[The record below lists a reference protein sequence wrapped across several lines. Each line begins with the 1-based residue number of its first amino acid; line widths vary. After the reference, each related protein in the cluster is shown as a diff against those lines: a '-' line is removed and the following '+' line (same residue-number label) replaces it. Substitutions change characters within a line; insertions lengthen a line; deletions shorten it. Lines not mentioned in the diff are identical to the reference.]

1 MALFS
6 EYAVTPDVFNLA
18 CYNSRDLWETQIR
31 QLQQTFLTEGIVRDL
46 RNGEWQ
52 QFLSGNAWDRL
63 VRNFLKNLHINGRL
77 VPSNPELS
85 QAPQTDREWCKEA
98 LASHDTTP
106 LNGIIVSDAIE
117 RTYRKNSLVSTVN
130 KLLFPNVKWWSPADS
145 SLRLKR
151 TITDYKDAL
160 KLILRHA
167 KSIMF
172 IDPYIDPEQSNYADF
187 IQLLEAAGNR
197 PPQLPQPFVEI
208 HRKSLRGSGRNAP
221 VWDQQNMEN
230 TFRNKFE
237 PILSQSN
244 LTVTV
249 FVWDDF
255 HDRYLISDLVGIQ
268 MSNGFD
274 TTTGPLQTIW
284 SRIGRTDREDVER
297 DFDANIQGKRYPKC
311 QFNFTIP

>member
-18 CYNSRDLWETQIR
+18 CYNSRDLWETHIR
-31 QLQQTFLTEGIVRDL
+31 QLQQTFLTEGLVRDL

-63 VRNFLKNLHINGRL
+63 VRNFLKNLNINGRL

-85 QAPQTDREWCKEA
+85 HTPQTDNEWCKEA

-117 RTYRKNSLVSTVN
+117 RTYRKKSRVSSVN
-130 KLLFPNVKWWSPADS
+130 KLLFPNVEWWSPTDS

-167 KSIMF
+167 KSIML
-172 IDPYIDPEQSNYADF
+172 IDPYIDPEQRNYADF

-197 PPQLPQPFVEI
+197 PTQSPQPLVEI
-208 HRKSLRGSGRNAP
+208 HRKSLRGSGKNAP
-221 VWDQQNMEN
+221 LWDQKNMEN
-230 TFRNKFE
+230 TFRNKFG
-237 PILSQSN
+237 PALLQSN
-244 LTVTV
+244 LKVKV

-255 HDRYLISDLVGIQ
+255 HDRYMISDLVGIQ

-274 TTTGPLQTIW
+274 TATGPLQTIW

-297 DFDANIQGKRYPKC
+297 DFDANIQGKRHPKY

>member
-1 MALFS
+1 MALLS
-6 EYAVTPDVFNLA
+6 EYAVTPDVFKSA
-18 CYNSRDLWETQIR
+18 CYNSRDLWEAQIR
-31 QLQQTFLTEGIVRDL
+31 QLQQTFLTEGLVRDL

-63 VRNFLKNLHINGRL
+63 VRNFLKNLNINGRL

-85 QAPQTDREWCKEA
+85 HTPQTDREWCNEA

-117 RTYRKNSLVSTVN
+117 RTYRKKSRVSSVN
-130 KLLFPNVKWWSPADS
+130 KLLFPNVEWWSPADS
-145 SLRLKR
+145 SLRLNR
-151 TITDYKDAL
+151 TIQDYKDAL
-160 KLILRHA
+160 ELIFRHA

-172 IDPYIDPEQSNYADF
+172 IDPYIYPAQSNYADF
-187 IQLLEAAGNR
+187 VQLLEAAGNR
-197 PPQLPQPFVEI
+197 PPQSPRPLIEI
-208 HRKSLRGSGRNAP
+208 HSKIRNIPKKNKEETLRI
-221 VWDQQNMEN
+221 MEN
-230 TFRNKFE
+230 TFRNKFG
-237 PILSQSN
+237 PILLQSN
-244 LTVTV
+244 LEVKI
-249 FVWDDF
+249 FIWDDF

-274 TTTGPLQTIW
+274 TSTGPLQTIW

-297 DFDANIQGKRYPKC
+297 DFNANIQGKRYPKC

>member
-18 CYNSRDLWETQIR
+18 CYHSRKLGETHIR
-31 QLQQTFLTEGIVRDL
+31 QLQQTFLTEGLVRDL

-63 VRNFLKNLHINGRL
+63 VRNFLKNLNINGRL
-77 VPSNPELS
+77 VPSDPELS
-85 QAPQTDREWCKEA
+85 HTPQTDREWCNEA

-106 LNGIIVSDAIE
+106 LNGIIVSDAIQ
-117 RTYRKNSLVSTVN
+117 RTYRKKSRVSSVN
-130 KLLFPNVKWWSPADS
+130 KLLFPNVEWWSPADS
-145 SLRLKR
+145 SLRLNR
-151 TITDYKDAL
+151 TIQDYKDAL
-160 KLILRHA
+160 ELILRHA

-172 IDPYIDPEQSNYADF
+172 IDPYIYPAHRNYADF
-187 IQLLEAAGNR
+187 VQLLEAAGNR
-197 PPQLPQPFVEI
+197 PPQSPRPLIEI
-208 HRKSLRGSGRNAP
+208 HSKIRNIPKKNKEETLRI
-221 VWDQQNMEN
+221 MEN
-230 TFRNKFE
+230 TFRNKFG

-244 LTVTV
+244 LEVKV
-249 FVWDDF
+249 FIWDDF

-274 TTTGPLQTIW
+274 TSTGPLQTIW

>member
-18 CYNSRDLWETQIR
+18 CYNSRDLWEAQIR
-31 QLQQTFLTEGIVRDL
+31 QLQQTFLTEGLVRDL

-52 QFLSGNAWDRL
+52 QFLSGNARARL
-63 VRNFLKNLHINGRL
+63 VRNFLKNLNINGRL

-85 QAPQTDREWCKEA
+85 HTPRTDREWCNEA
-98 LASHDTTP
+98 LASHDTIP

-117 RTYRKNSLVSTVN
+117 RTYRKKPWVSSVN
-130 KLLFPNVKWWSPADS
+130 KLLFPNVKWWSPADC
-145 SLRLKR
+145 SLRLNR
-151 TITDYKDAL
+151 TIQDYKDAL

-172 IDPYIDPEQSNYADF
+172 IDPYLDPEQRNYAGF
-187 IQLLEAAGNR
+187 IQLLEAIGNR
-197 PPQLPQPFVEI
+197 PSQSPRPLVEL
-208 HRKSLRGSGRNAP
+208 HRKSRRGSGKNAP
-221 VWDQQNMEN
+221 LWNQQDMEN
-230 TFRNKFE
+230 TFRNKFG
-237 PILSQSN
+237 PALLQSN
-244 LTVTV
+244 LKVKI

-274 TTTGPLQTIW
+274 TSTGPLQTIW